1 MSQLTRES
9 GPHSHPTWDTVREE
23 YRYSVTA
30 TPIGAAVA
38 VFSSADA
45 VLALGTAE
53 DPLWVVESVAH
64 ELRGSLRATSD
75 DVADLGSQL
84 GEYFAGD
91 RRAFDVEID
100 WALSEGFARDALQ
113 CVTEI
118 PYGETASYGEVA
130 EMAGRPRAHRAV
142 GTACRFTPLTLVVP
156 VHRVILASGALG
168 GFAGNE
174 EVKRFLLDLEG
185 AAVR

>member
-1 MSQLTRES
+1 MPATA
-9 GPHSHPTWDTVREE
+9 
-23 YRYSVTA
+23 YRYTVTP

-38 VFSSADA
+38 VFTASDA
-45 VLALGTAE
+45 LLALGTAE
-53 DPLWVVESVAH
+53 DPLWVVDAVAQ
-64 ELRGSLRATSD
+64 EIRGSLAAAD
-75 DVADLGSQL
+75 HDVAALGSQL
-84 GEYFAGD
+84 DEYFSGS

-100 WALSEGFARDALQ
+100 WALTEGFARAALQ

-156 VHRVILASGALG
+156 VHRVIRADGTAGEFSGR
-168 GFAGNE
+168 E
-174 EVKRFLLDLEG
+174 DVKRFLLELEG
-185 AAVR
+185 ATFR

>member
-1 MSQLTRES
+1 MHAT
-9 GPHSHPTWDTVREE
+9 E
-23 YRYSVTA
+23 YRYTVTP

-38 VFSSADA
+38 VFTASDA
-45 VLALGTAE
+45 LLALGTAE
-53 DPLWVVESVAH
+53 DPLWVVDAVAQ
-64 ELRGSLRATSD
+64 EIRGSLAASSTD
-75 DVADLGSQL
+75 IGGLAAQL
-84 GEYFAGD
+84 DEYFDGS

-100 WALSEGFARDALQ
+100 WALTEGFARAALQ

-156 VHRVILASGALG
+156 VHRVIRADGTAGEFSGR
-168 GFAGNE
+168 E
-174 EVKRFLLDLEG
+174 DVKRFLLELEG
-185 AAVR
+185 ATFR